1 MTYTPP
7 PQPGQPEPQ
16 PDPEGRPQPD
26 QSPRAGQPDQP
37 QPDQAP
43 PAGQPDQPQSD
54 LSYQSQPDP
63 SYQPGQPWTD
73 QSSQPGSPDQ
83 SRPDDSYQFG
93 QPDQSYPPYPPG
105 PQQPAYSSQWPA
117 PPGMPPQGPPPGM
130 PHQGPAPGMPPGMP
144 PGMAPQGPPP
154 AKSNRG
160 LVIGLVIGAVVAVL
174 LCAGCVTAGV
184 AYYVTNGDSD
194 SDSGGDLDTAAPA
207 EPSPTTG
214 GAGGACGAQPLA
226 GGSEIKAV
234 GMPDFANAPRTGIAT
249 MRITTNLGAIT
260 IAMDRAATPCTVASF
275 QHLAAK
281 HFFDGTRCHRLVT
294 EGLSILQ
301 CGDPVGDGTGRPDYQ
316 FADEN
321 LAGAQYTRGIVAMA
335 NAGPGTNG
343 SQFFIV
349 FKDGQLNPLYTPFG
363 TVTAGMEVVDQV
375 AAGGHDNSI
384 AGGGGLPKTTIT
396 FQGLTV
402 D

>member
-7 PQPGQPEPQ
+7 PQPGQPEPH
-16 PDPEGRPQPD
+16 PGP
-26 QSPRAGQPDQP
+26 PDQP
-37 QPDQAP
+37 QPDQSP
-43 PAGQPDQPQSD
+43 QAGSPDQPQ
-54 LSYQSQPDP
+54 PDP
-63 SYQPGQPWTD
+63 PPQAGTPDQPHPDQPGQLYPPDQSYQPGQPY
-73 QSSQPGSPDQ
+73 QPQ
-83 SRPDDSYQFG
+83 
-93 QPDQSYPPYPPG
+93 PPG
-105 PQQPAYSSQWPA
+105 PQQSPYPQQWPA

-130 PHQGPAPGMPPGMP
+130 QPGMPPGMP

-154 AKSNRG
+154 AAGSKRG

-174 LCAGCVTAGV
+174 ICAGCVTAGV
-184 AYYVTNGDSD
+184 AYYVTNGSSDSD
-194 SDSGGDLDTAAPA
+194 SDGGDLGGGTATAQ
-207 EPSPTTG
+207 PSPSIG
-214 GAGGACGAQPLA
+214 GSEGACGAQPLA

-234 GMPDFANAPRTGIAT
+234 GMPDFANASRTGTAT

-281 HFFDGTRCHRLVT
+281 RFFDGTRCHRLVT

-321 LAGAQYTRGIVAMA
+321 LTGARYTRGVVAMA

-349 FKDGQLNPLYTPFG
+349 FKDGQLDPLYTPFG
-363 TVTAGMEVVDQV
+363 TVTAGMEIVDQV

-384 AGGGGLPKTTIT
+384 AGGGGLPKTVIT